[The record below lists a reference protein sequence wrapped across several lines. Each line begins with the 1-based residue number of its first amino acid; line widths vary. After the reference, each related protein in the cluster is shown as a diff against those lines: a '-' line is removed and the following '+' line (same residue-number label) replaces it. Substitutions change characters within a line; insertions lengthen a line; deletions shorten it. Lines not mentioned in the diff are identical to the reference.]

1 MLKIWYEKRPFTFG
15 AVFIFFYVTIPILDQ
30 IFMYPKMK
38 PVCNGEITD
47 QQIRACTNWIRKKET
62 SHVRVNQ
69 RGLRGLSGDTKT
81 DEFFR
86 EQERAIN
93 DFGGKQNR

>member
-1 MLKIWYEKRPFTFG
+1 MLKRWYETRPFTFG
-15 AVFIFFYVTIPILDQ
+15 AVFIFLYMTIPILDQ
-30 IFMYPKMK
+30 LLIYPKMK

-47 QQIRACTNWIRKKET
+47 QQARACTDWIRKKGT

-69 RGLRGLSGDTKT
+69 RGPGRLHRDTPPS
-81 DEFFR
+81 EYLR

>member
-1 MLKIWYEKRPFTFG
+1 MLKIWYEKKPFTFG
-15 AVFIFFYVTIPILDQ
+15 AVFIFFYMTIPILDQ
-30 IFMYPKMK
+30 IFIYPKMK

-47 QQIRACTNWIRKKET
+47 QQIRACTNWIHKET

-69 RGLRGLSGDTKT
+69 RGLRGLSRDTKT

-93 DFGGKQNR
+93 DFVAKQNR

>member
-38 PVCNGEITD
+38 LVCNGEITD
-47 QQIRACTNWIRKKET
+47 QQVRACTNWIRKKET

-69 RGLRGLSGDTKT
+69 RGLRGLSRDTKT

-93 DFGGKQNR
+93 DFGGK

>member
-1 MLKIWYEKRPFTFG
+1 MLKKWYEAKPFTFG
-15 AVFIFFYVTIPILDQ
+15 SVFILLVVIITNLDQ
-30 IFMYPKMK
+30 IYMYPMMK
-38 PVCNGEITD
+38 PNCNGKITD
-47 QQIRACTNWIRKKET
+47 QQIRACTDWIRKKET

-69 RGLRGLSGDTKT
+69 RGLRGLSGDIKT

>member
-15 AVFIFFYVTIPILDQ
+15 AVFIFFYMTIPILDQ
-30 IFMYPKMK
+30 IFIYPKMK

-69 RGLRGLSGDTKT
+69 RGLRGLSRDTKT